1 MVKKDWLPDLGCAGG
16 PKYLAIADALSTAIE
31 AGELRAGDR
40 LPPQRD
46 LAARL
51 GVDLTTVTK
60 AYDRARSH
68 GLIVARGRAG
78 SFVLPQDVIAAG
90 PPPRDTGMNMPPEV
104 EGGSLLASWERTT
117 SALLSA
123 PGAGGRLHYAPA
135 GGCEADRIAGTRIF
149 ERIGLASHP
158 DEVVVTAG
166 SQNALH
172 AIVGTALAPG
182 DTVACGPYV
191 YPGFLALA
199 RKAGLKLA
207 PMGRIEAAELEAL
220 CRSRKIAAF
229 YLVPTNDNPTT
240 TTLKADERAAIAEVA
255 RRYGVQII
263 EDDAYGL
270 LDQESLAPL
279 SSLVPELGWYV
290 ATSSKTIS
298 PALRVAHVR
307 APSLRQAMTL
317 SAGVHESNVMAPP
330 LNAALLT
337 CWVEDGRYD
346 RLIAETRTE
355 AMRRQAIAAEILPR
369 TSYDAHPSGYHL
381 WVDLGPE
388 GNAAQMSGL
397 LAGAGM
403 TAIAADSFSP
413 GGTGATEALRVSL
426 GGAIDVSGVR
436 RGLTMLSL
444 FLSSAGSMPRV
455 I

>member
-1 MVKKDWLPDLGCAGG
+1 MPKFDRAGG
-16 PKYLAIADALSTAIE
+16 PKYLAIAEALSAAIE
-31 AGELRAGDR
+31 AGELRGGDR

-60 AYDRARSH
+60 AYDQARSR
-68 GLIVARGRAG
+68 GLIIARGRAG
-78 SFVLPQDVIAAG
+78 SFVLPQGMIAAG

-104 EGGSLLASWERTT
+104 EGGSLLVSWERTT
-117 SALLSA
+117 SALLNS

-135 GGCEADRIAGTRIF
+135 GGCETDRIAGAGIF
-149 ERIGLASHP
+149 ERMGLASHP

-172 AIVGTALAPG
+172 AIIGAALESG

-207 PMGRIEAAELEAL
+207 PMARVNAAEFEAL
-220 CRSRKIAAF
+220 CRTTKIAAL

-240 TTLKADERAAIAEVA
+240 TTLIADERAAIADVV
-255 RRYGVQII
+255 GKHGIQII
-263 EDDAYGL
+263 EDDAYGP
-270 LDQESLAPL
+270 LDEHPLAPL
-279 SSLVPELGWYV
+279 SSLVPELAWYV
-290 ATSSKTIS
+290 ATTSKIIS

-317 SAGVHESNVMAPP
+317 AAQVHDSNVMAPP

-355 AMRRQAIAAEILPR
+355 AMRRQAIAAEILPFA
-369 TSYDAHPSGYHL
+369 SYAAHPCGYHL
-381 WVDLGPE
+381 WVNLGPD
-388 GNAAQMSGL
+388 GNAARISSE

-403 TAIAADSFSP
+403 TAIPADNFSP
-413 GGTGATEALRVSL
+413 GGTRPAQAVRVSL
-426 GGAIDVSGVR
+426 GGAIDVSGMR
-436 RGLTMLSL
+436 RGLTMLSMY
-444 FLSSAGSMPRV
+444 LSSAGPPSPV
-455 I
+455 N

>member
-1 MVKKDWLPDLGCAGG
+1 VVKKDWLPDLTSADG
-16 PKYLAIADALSTAIE
+16 PKYLAIADAMAAAIE
-31 AGELRAGDR
+31 AGDLRGGDR

-60 AYDRARSH
+60 AYDQARTR

-78 SFVLPQDVIAAG
+78 SFVLPQDVMAAG

-123 PGAGGRLHYAPA
+123 PGAGGRLHYVPA
-135 GGCEADRIAGTRIF
+135 GGSEADRIAGTKIF
-149 ERIGLASHP
+149 ERVSLASHP
-158 DEVVVTAG
+158 DEVILTSG

-172 AIVGTALAPG
+172 AIIGAALAPG

-207 PMGRIEAAELEAL
+207 PMTRIEAANLEAL
-220 CRSRKIAAF
+220 CRTRKIAAL

-240 TTLKADERAAIAEVA
+240 TTLNADERAAIAEVA
-255 RRYGVQII
+255 LRHAIQII

-270 LDQESLAPL
+270 LDERPLAPL
-279 SSLVPELGWYV
+279 ASLVPELGWYI
-290 ATSSKTIS
+290 ATSSKIIS

-307 APSLRQAMTL
+307 APSLRQAMAL
-317 SAGVHESNVMAPP
+317 GAVVHDTNVMAPP

-346 RLIAETRTE
+346 RLIAETCAE
-355 AMRRQAIAAEILPR
+355 AKRRQALAAEILPPA
-369 TSYDAHPSGYHL
+369 SYAAHPCGYHL
-381 WVDLGPE
+381 WVSLRDDD
-388 GNAAQMSGL
+388 NAAQIGSA

-403 TAIAADSFSP
+403 TAIPAHSFSA
-413 GGTGATEALRVSL
+413 GDTRAQALRVSL
-426 GGAIDVSGVR
+426 GGAIDTSGLR

-444 FLSSAGSMPRV
+444 YLTSAGPLPPV

>member
-1 MVKKDWLPDLGCAGG
+1 MIKKDWIPNLGRTGG
-16 PKYLAIADALSTAIE
+16 PKYLAIADAVSAAIE

-60 AYDRARSH
+60 AYDRARSR

-78 SFVLPQDVIAAG
+78 SFVLPQDMIAAG

-172 AIVGTALAPG
+172 AIIGATLKPG

-207 PMGRIEAAELEAL
+207 PMARIEAAELEAL
-220 CRSRKIAAF
+220 CRKGKIAAL

-263 EDDAYGL
+263 EDDAYAL
-270 LDQESLAPL
+270 LDEGPLAPL

-290 ATSSKTIS
+290 ATSSKIIS

-307 APSLRQAMTL
+307 APSLRQSMAL
-317 SAGVHESNVMAPP
+317 AAQVHDNNVMAPP

-346 RLIAETRTE
+346 RLVAETRAE
-355 AMRRQAIAAEILPR
+355 SMRRQAIAAEILLR
-369 TSYDAHPSGYHL
+369 ASYAAHPCGYHL
-381 WVDLGPE
+381 WVPLGAD
-388 GNAAQMSGL
+388 GNAAQISSA

-403 TAIAADSFSP
+403 TAIPADSFSP
-413 GGTGATEALRVSL
+413 GETRAPALRVSL

-436 RGLTMLSL
+436 RGLTMLSI
-444 FLSSAGSMPRV
+444 FLSSAGSMPGV

>member
-1 MVKKDWLPDLGCAGG
+1 MVKKDWLPDLTSADG
-16 PKYLAIADALSTAIE
+16 PKYLAIADAMAAAIE
-31 AGELRAGDR
+31 AGDLRGGDR

-60 AYDRARSH
+60 AYDQARTRS
-68 GLIVARGRAG
+68 LIVARGRAG
-78 SFVLPQDVIAAG
+78 SFVLPQDVMAAG

-104 EGGSLLASWERTT
+104 EGGSLLASWQRTT

-135 GGCEADRIAGTRIF
+135 GGSEADRIAGTKIF
-149 ERIGLASHP
+149 ERVSLASHP
-158 DEVVVTAG
+158 DEVIVTSG

-172 AIVGTALAPG
+172 AIVGAALAPG

-207 PMGRIEAAELEAL
+207 PMTRIEAANLEAL
-220 CRSRKIAAF
+220 CRTRKIAAL

-240 TTLKADERAAIAEVA
+240 TTLNADERAAIAEVA
-255 RRYGVQII
+255 LRHAIQII

-270 LDQESLAPL
+270 LDERPLAPL
-279 SSLVPELGWYV
+279 ASLVPELGWYI
-290 ATSSKTIS
+290 ATSSKIIS

-307 APSLRQAMTL
+307 APSLRQAMAL
-317 SAGVHESNVMAPP
+317 GAVVHDTNVMAPP

-346 RLIAETRTE
+346 RLIAETCAE
-355 AMRRQAIAAEILPR
+355 AKRRQALAAEILPR
-369 TSYDAHPSGYHL
+369 ASYATHPCGYHL
-381 WVDLGPE
+381 WVSLRDDD
-388 GNAAQMSGL
+388 NAAQIGSA

-403 TAIAADSFSP
+403 TAIPAHSFSA
-413 GGTGATEALRVSL
+413 GDTRAQALRVSL
-426 GGAIDVSGVR
+426 GGAIDTSGLR

-444 FLSSAGSMPRV
+444 YLTSAGPLPPV

>member
-1 MVKKDWLPDLGCAGG
+1 MVKKDWFPDLDSADG
-16 PKYLAIADALSTAIE
+16 PKYLAIAESMAAAIE
-31 AGELRAGDR
+31 AGDLRGGDR

-60 AYDRARSH
+60 AYDQARNR

-78 SFVLPQDVIAAG
+78 SFVLPQDVMAAG

-104 EGGSLLASWERTT
+104 EGGSLLALWERTT

-123 PGAGGRLHYAPA
+123 PGAGGRLHYVPA
-135 GGCEADRIAGTRIF
+135 GGSEADRIAGTKIF
-149 ERIGLASHP
+149 ERVSLASHP
-158 DEVVVTAG
+158 DEVIVTSG

-172 AIVGTALAPG
+172 AIIGAALAPG

-207 PMGRIEAAELEAL
+207 PMTRIEAANLEAL
-220 CRSRKIAAF
+220 CRTRKIAAL

-240 TTLKADERAAIAEVA
+240 TTLNADERAAIAEVA
-255 RRYGVQII
+255 LRHAIQII

-270 LDQESLAPL
+270 LDERPLAPL
-279 SSLVPELGWYV
+279 ASLVPELGWYI
-290 ATSSKTIS
+290 ATSSKIIS

-307 APSLRQAMTL
+307 APSLRQAMAL
-317 SAGVHESNVMAPP
+317 AAVVHDTNVMAPP

-346 RLIAETRTE
+346 RLIAETRAE
-355 AMRRQAIAAEILPR
+355 AKRRQALAAEILPPA
-369 TSYDAHPSGYHL
+369 SYAAHPCGYHL
-381 WVDLGPE
+381 WVSLGDDD
-388 GNAAQMSGL
+388 NAAQIGSA

-403 TAIAADSFSP
+403 TAISADSFSAGDMRAP
-413 GGTGATEALRVSL
+413 AVRVSL
-426 GGAIDVSGVR
+426 GGAIDTAGLR

-444 FLSSAGSMPRV
+444 YLTSAGPLPPV

>member
-1 MVKKDWLPDLGCAGG
+1 VVKKDWFPDLDSADGR
-16 PKYLAIADALSTAIE
+16 KYLAIAESMAAAIE
-31 AGELRAGDR
+31 AGDLRGGDR

-60 AYDRARSH
+60 AYDQARNR

-78 SFVLPQDVIAAG
+78 SFVLPQDVMAAG

-104 EGGSLLASWERTT
+104 EGGSLLALWERTT

-123 PGAGGRLHYAPA
+123 PGAGGRLHYVPA
-135 GGCEADRIAGTRIF
+135 GGSEADRIAGTKIF
-149 ERIGLASHP
+149 ERVSLASHP
-158 DEVVVTAG
+158 DEVIVTSG

-172 AIVGTALAPG
+172 AIIGATLAPG

-207 PMGRIEAAELEAL
+207 PMTRIEAANLEAL
-220 CRSRKIAAF
+220 CRTRKIAAL

-240 TTLKADERAAIAEVA
+240 TTLNADERAAIAEVA
-255 RRYGVQII
+255 LRHAIQII

-270 LDQESLAPL
+270 LDERPLAPL
-279 SSLVPELGWYV
+279 ASLVPELGWYI
-290 ATSSKTIS
+290 ATSSKIIS

-307 APSLRQAMTL
+307 APSLRQAMAL
-317 SAGVHESNVMAPP
+317 AAVVHDTNVMAPP

-346 RLIAETRTE
+346 RLIAETRAE
-355 AMRRQAIAAEILPR
+355 AKRRQALAAEILPPA
-369 TSYDAHPSGYHL
+369 SYAAHPCGYHL
-381 WVDLGPE
+381 WVSLGDDD
-388 GNAAQMSGL
+388 NAAQIGSA

-403 TAIAADSFSP
+403 TAISADSFSAGDMRAP
-413 GGTGATEALRVSL
+413 AVRVSL
-426 GGAIDVSGVR
+426 GGAIDTAGLR

-444 FLSSAGSMPRV
+444 YLTSAGPLPPV

>member
-1 MVKKDWLPDLGCAGG
+1 MVKKDWLPDLDSADG
-16 PKYLAIADALSTAIE
+16 PKYLAIADAMAAAIE
-31 AGELRAGDR
+31 AGDLRGGDR

-60 AYDRARSH
+60 AYDQARNR

-78 SFVLPQDVIAAG
+78 SFVLPQDVMAAA

-104 EGGSLLASWERTT
+104 EGGSLLVSWERTT

-123 PGAGGRLHYAPA
+123 PGAGGRLHYVPA
-135 GGCEADRIAGTRIF
+135 GGSEADRIAGTKIF
-149 ERIGLASHP
+149 ERVSLASHP
-158 DEVVVTAG
+158 DEVIVTSG
-166 SQNALH
+166 SQSALH
-172 AIVGTALAPG
+172 AIIGAALAPG

-207 PMGRIEAAELEAL
+207 PMARIEAANLEAL
-220 CRSRKIAAF
+220 CRTRKIAAL

-240 TTLKADERAAIAEVA
+240 TTLNADERAAIAEVA
-255 RRYGVQII
+255 LRHAIQII

-270 LDQESLAPL
+270 LDERPLAPL
-279 SSLVPELGWYV
+279 ASLAPELGWYI
-290 ATSSKTIS
+290 ATSSKIIS

-307 APSLRQAMTL
+307 APSLRQAMAL
-317 SAGVHESNVMAPP
+317 AAGVHDTNVMAPP

-355 AMRRQAIAAEILPR
+355 AKRRQALAAEILPPA
-369 TSYDAHPSGYHL
+369 SYAAHPCGYHL
-381 WVDLGPE
+381 WVSLRDDS
-388 GNAAQMSGL
+388 NAAQVGSA

-403 TAIAADSFSP
+403 TAIPADSFSAGDVRAP
-413 GGTGATEALRVSL
+413 VVRVSL
-426 GGAIDVSGVR
+426 GGAIDTAGLR

-444 FLSSAGSMPRV
+444 YSTSAGPLPPV

>member
-1 MVKKDWLPDLGCAGG
+1 MVKKDWLPDLDSADG
-16 PKYLAIADALSTAIE
+16 PKYLAIADSMAAAIE
-31 AGELRAGDR
+31 AGDLRGGDR

-60 AYDRARSH
+60 AYDQARNR

-78 SFVLPQDVIAAG
+78 SFVLPQDVMAAG

-123 PGAGGRLHYAPA
+123 PGAGGRLHYVPA
-135 GGCEADRIAGTRIF
+135 GGSEADRIAGTKIF
-149 ERIGLASHP
+149 ERVSLASHP
-158 DEVVVTAG
+158 DEVIVTSG

-172 AIVGTALAPG
+172 AIIGAALAPG

-207 PMGRIEAAELEAL
+207 PMARIEAANLEAL
-220 CRSRKIAAF
+220 CRTRKIAAL

-240 TTLKADERAAIAEVA
+240 TTLNADERAAIAEVA
-255 RRYGVQII
+255 LRHAIQII

-270 LDQESLAPL
+270 LDERPLAPL
-279 SSLVPELGWYV
+279 ASLVPELGWYI
-290 ATSSKTIS
+290 ATSSKIIS

-307 APSLRQAMTL
+307 APSLRQAMAL
-317 SAGVHESNVMAPP
+317 AAGVHDTNVMAPP

-346 RLIAETRTE
+346 RLIAETRAE
-355 AMRRQAIAAEILPR
+355 AKRRQALAAQILPPA
-369 TSYDAHPSGYHL
+369 SYAAHPCGYHL
-381 WVDLGPE
+381 WVSLGDDD
-388 GNAAQMSGL
+388 NAAQIGSA

-403 TAIAADSFSP
+403 TAISADSFSAGDTRAP
-413 GGTGATEALRVSL
+413 ALRVSL
-426 GGAIDVSGVR
+426 GGAIDTAGLR

-444 FLSSAGSMPRV
+444 YLTSTGPLPPV